1 MASLELST
9 AGEDGSDFA
18 FDEPLSLSWEIV
30 KGGGTNILAWEESVC
45 EVTVMQLWVFQWFP
59 LHADPQRDGK
69 SGNRTADWTG
79 LFYTYG
85 EGEMGFRRS
94 PGGARLGPFLQELQ
108 SARDP
113 KAEQTA
119 RREGQANGSSA
130 ELGSS
135 LCFGSLQGTR
145 WRLDGLP
152 SVCEVNNLSRY
163 QVRFCQRRR
172 SASVQR

>member
-79 LFYTYG
+79 RAFFWFQQT
-85 EGEMGFRRS
+85 S
-94 PGGARLGPFLQELQ
+94 PGSF
-108 SARDP
+108 D
-113 KAEQTA
+113 K
-119 RREGQANGSSA
+119 RE
-130 ELGSS
+130 
-135 LCFGSLQGTR
+135 C
-145 WRLDGLP
+145 
-152 SVCEVNNLSRY
+152 V
-163 QVRFCQRRR
+163 
-172 SASVQR
+172 